1 MCDESQGFSHSV
13 CLFSLK
19 LVGIV
24 VDGALLW
31 YCITCYYFLKV
42 KSLFRSIIFSS
53 LFLGLSAQAKKICPQ
68 GYTDA
73 YESTELRH
81 KLYITYNGN
90 RYDCFE
96 DTSGAYSWGRYDC
109 GDGRRGDNMT
119 MYIPSKEGIR
129 YKFFGNDAGH
139 PGNFERI
146 DCSFGSYCL
155 LTTLKNNLARPEEPQ
170 IKFNVL
176 ISEYWVSRINCNKL
190 SF

>member
-1 MCDESQGFSHSV
+1 MFSHSV

-31 YCITCYYFLKV
+31 YCIICYYFLKV

-53 LFLGLSAQAKKICPQ
+53 LFLGLSAQAKQICPQ
-68 GYTDA
+68 GYTNG
-73 YESTELRH
+73 YQTELRK

-90 RYDCFE
+90 RYDCVE
-96 DTSGAYSWGRYDC
+96 DTSLGFPYTC
-109 GDGRRGDNMT
+109 GDGRRGDHMK
-119 MYIPSKEGIR
+119 MYIPSKEGILYR
-129 YKFFGNDAGH
+129 FFGNDAGKN
-139 PGNFERI
+139 PGDFERR

-155 LTTLKNNLARPEEPQ
+155 LTTLTNNLARPEEPQ

-176 ISEYWVSRINCNKL
+176 ISEYNVFRINCNKL